1 MNVSASSSTSLQV
14 IWENASFTENISVS
28 RYELYYGVSNCSSK
42 NQSDEVDFTQL
53 IVNEDEAQS
62 LNDSKLS
69 YEISG
74 LKKWS
79 CYQVKISV
87 VLESGDYHG
96 SNTTIAEARTSEDGE

>member
-14 IWENASFTENISVS
+14 IWENASFGTNISVS
-28 RYELYYGVSNCSSK
+28 RYELYYGVFTCSSE
-42 NQSDEVDFTQL
+42 DESVDFKQL
-53 IVNEDEAQS
+53 IVNESEAQS

-96 SNTTIAEARTSEDGE
+96 SNTTIAEARTLQDGE